1 MQQAAALA
9 AVAAIQAGGNP
20 AMAQTEQAKQLEAGV
35 AVAEITPPLGAPLW
49 GYTEGVR
56 LAESVRDPLHA
67 RVLALRSGGTTVALA
82 ALELGRVP
90 VAEACARIRERA
102 RQAGVDHV
110 FFCATHTHSGPVME
124 MPGLPYLED
133 MEQAI
138 GKAVL
143 DATAALVPARVGLAK
158 GTIDIGHNRRVIKD
172 GKCHMLWRN
181 ADREPTSP
189 VDKETAV
196 IRVETAQGKPMAV
209 LVHYA
214 CHPVI
219 FGADHKQFSA
229 DWPGEMGRVVEA
241 AVGAP
246 CFFLQGAC
254 GDINPYLDKTPMGEG
269 AVESMLGEG
278 RKAGQAVL
286 EALENVTPCGAET
299 PGLAF
304 REERIEAG
312 LRWDLS
318 NPEQAAILKA
328 AYGPMYDVYIKD
340 LKPDLS
346 VPVGALVINNQL
358 ALAFLPGEFFVQFQ
372 LDLKAAS
379 PLPNSLLCGYA
390 NEYHAYF
397 PTVRGAAMGGYG
409 GLVPTY
415 VAPGAGERTTTAAAV
430 MIGEIAGMLRTAL
443 APSDLV
449 FAEVG

>member
-1 MQQAAALA
+1 
-9 AVAAIQAGGNP
+9 
-20 AMAQTEQAKQLEAGV
+20 MAQAEEAKQFEAGV
-35 AVAEITPPLGAPLW
+35 AVAEITPPLGAPMW
-49 GYTEGVR
+49 GYTEGLR
-56 LAESVRDPLHA
+56 LAEGVRDPLHA
-67 RVLALRSGGTTVALA
+67 RVLALRSGGVSVAVA

-90 VAEACARIRERA
+90 VPEACARIRERA
-102 RQAGVDHV
+102 RKAGVDHV

-124 MPGLPYLED
+124 MPGLPYLD
-133 MEQAI
+133 AMEQAI
-138 GKAVL
+138 GDVVIE
-143 DATAALVPARVGLAK
+143 AAAKLAPARIGL
-158 GTIDIGHNRRVIKD
+158 GRGSIDIGHNRRVIKD

-189 VDKETAV
+189 VDKEATL

-219 FGADHKQFSA
+219 FGSDHKQFSA

-254 GDINPYLDKTPMGEG
+254 GDINPYLDKTPMDEG
-269 AVESMLGEG
+269 AVQSMRGEG
-278 RKAGQAVL
+278 RKAGEAVL
-286 EALENVTPCGAET
+286 KALQNITPCGHET
-299 PGLAF
+299 PALAF
-304 REERIEAG
+304 REERVEAG
-312 LRWDLS
+312 LRWDLN
-318 NPEQAAILKA
+318 NPEQAAVLKNV
-328 AYGPMYDVYIKD
+328 YGPMYDVYLKD
-340 LKPDLS
+340 LKPDLA
-346 VPVGALVINNQL
+346 VPVGALVINKQL

-379 PLPNSLLCGYA
+379 PLSNSLLCGYA

-397 PTVRGAAMGGYG
+397 PTVRGAATGGYG

-430 MIGEIAGMLRTAL
+430 MIGEIAGMLRPAL
-443 APSDLV
+443 TPSDLA
-449 FAEVG
+449 FPELG